1 MLFKNEGTMAFDLKK
16 LQAVAKPESAE
27 ELHEAS
33 QRDSNRLWM
42 EKSALIALTME
53 RILRVK
59 GISKKELAEML
70 DVTPAQIS
78 KILSGKENLGLKTI
92 CKVEET
98 LHLNLVN
105 VQQDVMPYSLRMEKN
120 PTIHVTNLFYNKADH
135 HMTNNNVID
144 GFNLF
149 SSNKFIKNELAYC

>member
-1 MLFKNEGTMAFDLKK
+1 MAFDLKK
-16 LQAVAKPESAE
+16 LQAVAKPESAK
-27 ELHEAS
+27 ELQEAS

-59 GISKKELAEML
+59 GISKKELATML

-92 CKVEET
+92 CKIEEV

-105 VQQDVMPYSLRMEKN
+105 IQQDLMPYSVRMEGAPSIN
-120 PTIHVTNLFYNKADH
+120 VTTLFYSKASSRV
-135 HMTNNNVID
+135 TSSNVIS
-144 GFNLF
+144 GFNMF
-149 SSNKFIKNELAYC
+149 SSRIFTKKELAYC

>member
-1 MLFKNEGTMAFDLKK
+1 MAFDLKK
-16 LQAVAKPESAE
+16 LQAVAKPESAK
-27 ELHEAS
+27 ELQEAT

-92 CKVEET
+92 CKIEEV
-98 LHLNLVN
+98 LHLSLVN
-105 VQQDVMPYSLRMEKN
+105 IQQDLMPYSVRMESLPLIN
-120 PTIHVTNLFYNKADH
+120 VTTLLYNKA
-135 HMTNNNVID
+135 TNKVTGSNVIT
-144 GFNLF
+144 GFNMF
-149 SSNKFIKNELAYC
+149 SSRNFSKKDLTYC